1 MHRPRVR
8 RLRETL
14 SDRTYTETTS
24 REGGEG
30 VRLSELLETVQA
42 SEEELRRGL
51 SDVEGVEVAGMW
63 YQLDTDYK
71 MNILNYIL
79 RYILISKNYS

>member
-79 RYILISKNYS
+79 RYISSG